1 MEKVLIIGANGNT
14 GRILS
19 EIISKND
26 FYKPVAMVRKE
37 SQKELFEKKDI
48 KTCLGD
54 LEQNFKS
61 CFEGINKV
69 IFAAGSGGHTG
80 DDKTEA
86 VDKKGA
92 IKAIDYAKEHS
103 IKKFVMLSSMGTESP
118 EQVPELETYLKAK
131 KAADKHLIE
140 SGLNY
145 SILRPGSLSDEKGTS
160 KIKLTDQP
168 AQGETIPREDVA
180 HALMYC
186 LNDNHADR
194 KIFNFVSGSKD
205 ILTTIKNL

>member
-37 SQKELFEKKDI
+37 NQKELFEKKDI
-48 KTCLGD
+48 DTTLGD
-54 LEQNFKS
+54 LEQDFKS
-61 CFEGINKV
+61 CFEGIDKV

-92 IKAIDYAKEHS
+92 MKAIDYAKERGV
-103 IKKFVMLSSMGTESP
+103 KKFVMLSSMGTENP
-118 EQVPELETYLKAK
+118 EQVPGLETYLKAK
-131 KAADKHLIE
+131 KAADEHLID
-140 SGLNY
+140 SGVTY
-145 SILRPGSLSDEKGTS
+145 SIMRPGTLNDEKGTS

-168 AQGETIPREDVA
+168 AEGESVPREDVA

-186 LNDNHADR
+186 LNENHADN
-194 KIFNFVSGSKD
+194 KILNFVSGSKD

>member
-19 EIISKND
+19 EIISKSD
-26 FYKPVAMVRKE
+26 HYEPVAMLRKE
-37 SQKELFEKKDI
+37 SQKDLFEKKEI

-54 LEQNFKS
+54 LEQDFKS
-61 CFEGINKV
+61 CLDGVDKV

-92 IKAIDYAKEHS
+92 IKAIDYAKAHK
-103 IKKFVMLSSMGTESP
+103 IKKFVILSSMGTDTP
-118 EQVPELETYLKAK
+118 EKVPGLETYLKAK
-131 KAADKHLIE
+131 KAADEHLKS
-140 SGLNY
+140 SGLTY
-145 SILRPGSLSDEKGTS
+145 SILRPGALNNEKGTS

-168 AQGETIPREDVA
+168 SQSDSIPREDVA
-180 HALMYC
+180 HALAYC
-186 LNDNHADR
+186 LDDKNAKN
-194 KIFNFVSGSKD
+194 KIFNFVSGSQDLLK
-205 ILTTIKNL
+205 TIENL